1 MATEAELKLRLAP
14 TDHAA
19 LARSAALAGARPRRN
34 RVTSFY
40 FDTPGEEIAK
50 AGMVL
55 RLRRS
60 GRRWVPGLKAGNA
73 ARGGLHVRQEWEYP
87 RRDCVIDLSRFADTP
102 LAELQGAKDLHQRL
116 VAAFRVDVE
125 RTTWLLQPMPGV
137 RLEVALDAGVV
148 ESGGRRDEVSELEI
162 EVLEGG
168 VDPAFALA
176 LRLLEDAA
184 LHPSAVTKAERGYRL
199 FRRAHREPVKA
210 AAIDL
215 DDGLTP
221 AAAARHV
228 VAAGIAQLQANE
240 EGVLRST
247 DPEFVHQARIAL
259 RRTRS
264 ALRMFRRAIG
274 EPQARAWR
282 DALGE
287 IAQALGVA
295 RDWDVFAT
303 ETFPQLAAAHGDPA
317 LAKALAATIAKE
329 RRAAR
334 STARDAL
341 GTKGYARTVLELA
354 RWIANDGAGAIVLE
368 SLDDFAA
375 ATLRKR
381 HKRLLRDAAD
391 LASLPPPE
399 RHRVRIDAKRLRYGT
414 DALQSLFK
422 HKRVR
427 EYRKALEG
435 LQDALGAANDAATA
449 TALLP
454 RLHAPEE
461 FDAFARGWLAAR
473 VRGDPQLLA
482 KLIADLGDAPR
493 FWDHGHS
500 G

>member
-1 MATEAELKLRLAP
+1 MAIEAELKLRLAP

-19 LARSAALAGARPRRN
+19 LAKSAALASARPRRN
-34 RVTSFY
+34 RVTSLY
-40 FDTPGEEIAK
+40 FDTPDEEIVR

-55 RLRRS
+55 RLRRA
-60 GRRWVPGLKAGNA
+60 GRRWIPGLKAGNA
-73 ARGGLHVRQEWEYP
+73 ARGGLHVRKEWEYP
-87 RRDCVIDLSRFADTP
+87 RRDAVIDLSRFVDTP
-102 LAELQGAKDLHQRL
+102 LAQLAGAKDLHERL
-116 VAAFRVDVE
+116 VPAFRVDVE
-125 RTTWLLQPMPGV
+125 RTTWLLEPAPGV
-137 RLEVALDAGVV
+137 RLELALDAGVV
-148 ESGGRRDEVSELEI
+148 ESGGRHDEVSELEI

-168 VDPAFALA
+168 VDAAFELA
-176 LRLLEDAA
+176 LRLLDGVA

-199 FRRAHREPVKA
+199 FRRERPRPVKA
-210 AAIDL
+210 AAIEL

-228 VAAGIAQLQANE
+228 VAAGLAQLQANE
-240 EGVLRST
+240 EGVLRSS

-264 ALRMFRRAIG
+264 ALRMFRGPIG
-274 EPQARAWR
+274 EDQARAWR

-303 ETFPQLAAAHGDPA
+303 ETFPQLAAAHGDA
-317 LAKALAATIAKE
+317 SLAKALAAAIAGQ

-334 STARDAL
+334 STARAAL
-341 GTKGYARTVLELA
+341 ETKGYARTMLELA
-354 RWIANDGAGAIVLE
+354 RWIATEGAGAIVLV

-391 LASLPPPE
+391 LASLAPPD
-399 RHRVRIDAKRLRYGT
+399 RHRVRIDVKRLRYGT

-449 TALLP
+449 MGLLP

-461 FDAFARGWLAAR
+461 FAAFARGWLAAR
-473 VRGDPQLLA
+473 ARGDPQLLA
-482 KLIADLGDAPR
+482 KLIGDLGDAPR